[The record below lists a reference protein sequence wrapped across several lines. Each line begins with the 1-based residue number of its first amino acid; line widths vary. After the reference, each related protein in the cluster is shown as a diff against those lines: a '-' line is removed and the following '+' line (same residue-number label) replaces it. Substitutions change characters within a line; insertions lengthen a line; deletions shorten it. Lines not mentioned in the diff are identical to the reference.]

1 MYDGDLIMHTIHMP
15 YLQHTSTNYQIY
27 MARSLYAVFESQCSI
42 FVVAGGRSGRPS
54 SLFSQH
60 TWL

>member
-1 MYDGDLIMHTIHMP
+1 MHTIHML